1 MTTEEHSPET
11 ADRPNAAKRLHT
23 RLHANPVTGLVTKV
37 VVTVIGALVVLA
49 GVVLS
54 GPGIPGPGLLVI
66 VAGLAILATEW
77 AWAEKLLQR
86 ARAWLEKTRDQVR
99 NMDPAVRRRR
109 LLLGFLAAV
118 VVLGAAAWLIAAY
131 GWPSF
136 AISSWDRIQSISGAV
151 PELPGM

>member
-1 MTTEEHSPET
+1 VH
-11 ADRPNAAKRLHT
+11 K
-23 RLHANPVTGLVTKV
+23 RLHANPVTGAATKV
-37 VVTVIGALVVLA
+37 VITAVGVIVVLA

-86 ARAWLEKTRDQVR
+86 ARAWLEKTRSKVR
-99 NMDPAVRRRR
+99 EMDPAVRRRR
-109 LLLGFLAAV
+109 LLLGMVAAL
-118 VVLGAAAWLIAAY
+118 VVLGIGGVLIAKY
-131 GWPSF
+131 GWPAL
-136 AISSWDRIQSISGAV
+136 AISSWDRIQSISDAV

>member
-1 MTTEEHSPET
+1 VTTEE
-11 ADRPNAAKRLHT
+11 RPPDTEHRPHAAKRLHR
-23 RLHANPVTGLVTKV
+23 RLHSNPFTGLVTKI
-37 VVTVIGALVVLA
+37 VITIVGALVVVA
-49 GVVLS
+49 GIVLS

-86 ARAWLEKTRDQVR
+86 ARAWLERTREQVR

-109 LLLGFLAAV
+109 LLLGLLAAI
-118 VVLGAAAWLIAAY
+118 VVLGAAAALIAAY

-136 AISSWDRIQSISGAV
+136 AISSWDRIQSISDVV